1 MNPKVKIDLKKW
13 SHIVFDPSKH
23 SELDNKKVDASPVL
37 AQPSHLRLDK
47 LRLEIKKLAEQIRL
61 DPGSVLGKLSQ
72 NPLNA
77 NPALV
82 NS

>member
-1 MNPKVKIDLKKW
+1 LFLIQPNTQNLITKKW
-13 SHIVFDPSKH
+13 TLVPS
-23 SELDNKKVDASPVL
+23 LP
-37 AQPSHLRLDK
+37 QPSHLRLDK

-61 DPGSVLGKLSQ
+61 DPDSVLGKLSQ
-72 NPLNA
+72 NPLKA